1 MCVVFDLVFFFFLF
15 LFSFLLWSWIDI
27 SDVFLRERSRD
38 DTFAVVRDRKV
49 SPNSLTLHAL
59 HCICLIGSS

>member
-1 MCVVFDLVFFFFLF
+1 MCDVFDLVFFFLS

-59 HCICLIGSS
+59 RCICLIGSS